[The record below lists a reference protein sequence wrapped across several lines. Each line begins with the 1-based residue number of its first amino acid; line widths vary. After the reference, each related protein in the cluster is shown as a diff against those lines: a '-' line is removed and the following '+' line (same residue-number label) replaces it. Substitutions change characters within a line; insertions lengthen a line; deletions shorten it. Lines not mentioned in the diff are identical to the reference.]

1 MQLLKSI
8 TMAEMRFSPSVLEL
22 QYFKKFWR
30 PGLPFRGS
38 WGAKVEALLV
48 GQSVVMRLGLGAGRG
63 VGVEVGGDLG
73 GDVSVREED
82 VSSGR
87 ECECLRACGCG
98 T

>member
-48 GQSVVMRLGLGAGRG
+48 GQSVVMRLGLVLR
-63 VGVEVGGDLG
+63 LG
-73 GDVSVREED
+73 GIWVGMLVLGKRM
-82 VSSGR
+82 
-87 ECECLRACGCG
+87 
-98 T
+98 